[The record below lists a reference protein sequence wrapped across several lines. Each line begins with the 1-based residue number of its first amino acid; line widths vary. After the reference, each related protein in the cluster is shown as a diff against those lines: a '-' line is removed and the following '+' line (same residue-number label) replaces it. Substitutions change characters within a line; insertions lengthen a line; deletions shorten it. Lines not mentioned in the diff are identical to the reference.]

1 VWLRIPFDPQ
11 KAALAGL
18 NRKTDAILALQD
30 ALGPSTK
37 QPTAEDLN
45 QDSDREQAED
55 QERASLLLALAKLLF
70 QQGRKSEAYELCE
83 QVFTSFE
90 ASLEWLQINHMKV
103 KDYFDGDD
111 LDGSNVE
118 EAANDAAEAYQLG
131 GWIKIHSDD
140 HTSAYAIWSRGHAAV
155 PSCPFLARQAGKR
168 SCWDEY
174 YCSTSTDRTLQLQ
187 RDATVARE
195 MIGGGAHS
203 DGRFDKHHDLDVF
216 AVPHNQTA
224 SACTPQPQRPAH
236 VPSLGL
242 VGCGLLIGWFVCT
255 VALFD
260 ENSQCRE
267 VVFRTRKPLLT
278 ADECQAVLQEVCLYN
293 ATLFF
298 PGMCRYPAPEFLVS
312 MVD

>member
-1 VWLRIPFDPQ
+1 MVWLRIPVDPQ

-18 NRKTDAILALQD
+18 NRKNDAILALQD
-30 ALGPSTK
+30 ALITSTK
-37 QPTAEDLN
+37 QPMTDEGN

-55 QERASLLLALAKLLF
+55 QERPSLLLALAKLLF

-90 ASLEWLQINHMKV
+90 ARLEWLQINHMKV
-103 KDYFDGDD
+103 YD
-111 LDGSNVE
+111 LDGSSVE
-118 EAANDAAEAYQLG
+118 EAANEAAEAYQLG

-140 HTSAYAIWSRGHAAV
+140 HTSAYSIWSRGHAAV

-174 YCSTSTDRTLQLQ
+174 YCSTSKDKTLQLQ
-187 RDATVARE
+187 RDATAARE

-203 DGRFDKHHDLDVF
+203 DGRFDRHHDLDAF

-236 VPSLGL
+236 VPSSGLGGFWSAHWIAC
-242 VGCGLLIGWFVCT
+242 VHSG
-255 VALFD
+255 
-260 ENSQCRE
+260 
-267 VVFRTRKPLLT
+267 
-278 ADECQAVLQEVCLYN
+278 AV
-293 ATLFF
+293 
-298 PGMCRYPAPEFLVS
+298 
-312 MVD
+312 